1 MVERAILL
9 ALCLV
14 AGAWL
19 SAELSRAGEE
29 AAEAQQARFAA
40 ALRR

>member
-1 MVERAILL
+1 VIERVILL

-29 AAEAQQARFAA
+29 AAEAQRSRLTAMIR
-40 ALRR
+40 